1 MYVHI
6 QLSALQLVEVLTV
19 ADPEF
24 VSGLAPTPS
33 PNPVSAVLGDT
44 VAGSDSLAIL
54 YPIGKDGGQ
63 AISSTGNPALD
74 GLTFPLTQI
83 PGIGTTAIGD
93 LSGNVALSITDF
105 NLFRINVING
115 FNILDQKI
123 RDILAVQEPTCP
135 A

>member
-24 VSGLAPTPS
+24 VSGLAATPS
-33 PNPVSAVLGDT
+33 PNPVSAVLGDA
-44 VAGSDSLAIL
+44 VAGSNSLAIL

-63 AISSTGNPALD
+63 AISSTGNPSLD
-74 GLTFPLTQI
+74 GLAFPLAQLF
-83 PGIGTTAIGD
+83 GTTAIGD
-93 LSGNVALSITDF
+93 LNANVALSIIDF

>member
-6 QLSALQLVEVLTV
+6 QLSALQLVEVLTL

-33 PNPVSAVLGDT
+33 PNPVSAVLGDA

-54 YPIGKDGGQ
+54 YPIGKDGGK
-63 AISSTGNPALD
+63 AISSTGNPSLD
-74 GLTFPLTQI
+74 GLAFPLAQLF
-83 PGIGTTAIGD
+83 GTTAIGD
-93 LSGNVALSITDF
+93 LNANVALSIIDF

>member
-19 ADPEF
+19 ANPEF

-33 PNPVSAVLGDT
+33 PNPVSAVLGDA

-63 AISSTGNPALD
+63 AISSTGNPSLD
-74 GLTFPLTQI
+74 GLAFPLAQLF
-83 PGIGTTAIGD
+83 GTTAIGD
-93 LSGNVALSITDF
+93 LNANVALSIIDF

-123 RDILAVQEPTCP
+123 RDILAVHEPTCP

>member
-1 MYVHI
+1 MYFHI
-6 QLSALQLVEVLTV
+6 QLFALQLVEVLTV

-24 VSGLAPTPS
+24 VGGLAATPS
-33 PNPVSAVLGDT
+33 PNPVSAVLGDA
-44 VAGSDSLAIL
+44 VAGSNSLAIL

-74 GLTFPLTQI
+74 GLTFPLTAIVGTI
-83 PGIGTTAIGD
+83 PIGD
-93 LSGNVALSITDF
+93 TNANVALSIMDF
-105 NLFRINVING
+105 NLFRINVINR

>member
-1 MYVHI
+1 MYFHI
-6 QLSALQLVEVLTV
+6 QLFALQLVEVLTV

-33 PNPVSAVLGDT
+33 PNPVSAVLGDA
-44 VAGSDSLAIL
+44 VAGSNSLAIL

-63 AISSTGNPALD
+63 AISSTGNSALD
-74 GLTFPLTQI
+74 GLTFPLAPI
-83 PGIGTTAIGD
+83 VGTIAIGD
-93 LSGNVALSITDF
+93 TNADVALSIMDF

>member
-33 PNPVSAVLGDT
+33 PNPVSAVLGDA

-54 YPIGKDGGQ
+54 YPIGKDGGK
-63 AISSTGNPALD
+63 AISSTGNPSLD
-74 GLTFPLTQI
+74 GLAFPLAQLF
-83 PGIGTTAIGD
+83 GTTAIGD
-93 LSGNVALSITDF
+93 LNANVALSIIDF

>member
-1 MYVHI
+1 MYFHI
-6 QLSALQLVEVLTV
+6 QLFALQLVEVLTV

-33 PNPVSAVLGDT
+33 PNPVSAVLGDA

-54 YPIGKDGGQ
+54 YPIGKDGGK
-63 AISSTGNPALD
+63 AISSTGNPSLD
-74 GLTFPLTQI
+74 GLAFPLAQLF
-83 PGIGTTAIGD
+83 GTTAIGD
-93 LSGNVALSITDF
+93 LNANVALSIIDF

>member
-1 MYVHI
+1 MYFHI
-6 QLSALQLVEVLTV
+6 QLFALQLVEVLTV

-24 VSGLAPTPS
+24 VSGIAPTPS
-33 PNPVSAVLGDT
+33 PNPVSAVLGDA

-54 YPIGKDGGQ
+54 FPIGKDGGQ
-63 AISSTGNPALD
+63 AISSSGNPFFD
-74 GLTFPLTQI
+74 GLAFPLAQLTGAT
-83 PGIGTTAIGD
+83 PIGD
-93 LSGNVALSITDF
+93 LNANVALSIIDF

>member
-33 PNPVSAVLGDT
+33 PNPVSAVLGDA

-54 YPIGKDGGQ
+54 YPIGKDGGK
-63 AISSTGNPALD
+63 AISSTGNPSLD
-74 GLTFPLTQI
+74 GLAFPLAQLF
-83 PGIGTTAIGD
+83 GTTAIGD
-93 LSGNVALSITDF
+93 LNANVALSIIDF

-123 RDILAVQEPTCP
+123 RDILAVHEPTCP

>member
-1 MYVHI
+1 MYFHI

-33 PNPVSAVLGDT
+33 PNPVSAVLGDA

-54 YPIGKDGGQ
+54 YPIGKDGGK
-63 AISSTGNPALD
+63 AISSTGNPSLD
-74 GLTFPLTQI
+74 GLAFPLAQLF
-83 PGIGTTAIGD
+83 GTTAIGD
-93 LSGNVALSITDF
+93 LNANVALSIIDF

>member
-19 ADPEF
+19 ANPEF

-33 PNPVSAVLGDT
+33 PNPVSAVLGDA

-63 AISSTGNPALD
+63 AISSTGNPSLD
-74 GLTFPLTQI
+74 GLAFPLAQLF
-83 PGIGTTAIGD
+83 GTTAIGD
-93 LSGNVALSITDF
+93 LNANVALSIIDF